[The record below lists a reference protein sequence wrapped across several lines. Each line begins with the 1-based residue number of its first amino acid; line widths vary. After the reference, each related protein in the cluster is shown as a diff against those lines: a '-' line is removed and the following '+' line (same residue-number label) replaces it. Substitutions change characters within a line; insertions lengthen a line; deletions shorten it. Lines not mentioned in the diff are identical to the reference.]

1 MPESI
6 PTLARLLQ
14 GLPEEIKKKVNK
26 TKQTRG
32 AQPYGRVVYQNRVNR
47 CGIAVVPYAFRN
59 RLHPEGFENG
69 YIILVRPEEYFVESG
84 QVRPDFDPEINI
96 GGNAFV
102 YYDNRQNYERFPP
115 VQDWNARS
123 RGGPGEVVYRLPA
136 TTASTEE
143 GQARIEG
150 EPQGIR
156 FFEYASSEQIRKMCI
171 QLAMLAWCTEGIE
184 QVRTEGSGREVPATL
199 LREADRL
206 ELWDTARL
214 EELGVLCESQ
224 TVCPLCKEP
233 IRTSELMSR
242 IQQAEGREVF
252 DLTVT
257 EVNLFH
263 MKDLR
268 PGEYNHCI
276 YSLGW
281 GHHHC
286 NAVARD
292 AGVPNTLNWMAR
304 VLRKNGY
311 IVNQTTSV
319 GDRQEAVEESD
330 LEGMES

>member
-1 MPESI
+1 MPDSTS
-6 PTLARLLQ
+6 TLARLLR
-14 GLPEEIKKKVNK
+14 GLPGEIKNKINK

-47 CGIAVVPYAFRN
+47 NSIAVVPYAFRD
-59 RLHPEGFENG
+59 RLHPEGFERG
-69 YIILVRPEEYFVESG
+69 YVILVRPEDYFSGPG
-84 QVRPDFDPEINI
+84 QVRSDFDSEIEI
-96 GGNAFV
+96 GRNAFL

-115 VQDWNARS
+115 MQTWRPRS

-136 TTASTEE
+136 TTASGNE
-143 GQARIEG
+143 GLARVEG

-156 FFEYASSEQIRKMCI
+156 FFEYASSDQIRKTCI

-184 QVRTEGSGREVPATL
+184 DIRTEGSGCEAPATL
-199 LREADRL
+199 LREAERL
-206 ELWDTARL
+206 GLWDTARL
-214 EELGVLCESQ
+214 EELGVLCGQQ

-263 MKDLR
+263 MEDLK
-268 PGEYNHCI
+268 PGAYNHRI
-276 YSLGW
+276 YALGW

-292 AGVPNTLNWMAR
+292 AGVQDTLGWMAK

-311 IVNQTTSV
+311 IVNETTHTV
-319 GDRQEAVEESD
+319 NAAVESGSD
-330 LEGMES
+330 